1 MLFIHES
8 FLVYK
13 LDTFKNCKEVK
24 HIIIMIIVII
34 HIFLSYVMFD
44 QQLQIT
50 FKKSSGPTEKI
61 HLPLVTH
68 SSLKINS
75 KNASPSLFANI
86 KNFSHPPPWQK
97 GGGEL
102 CRPTQN
108 FLNEL
113 WIFRNL
119 ENTQKIRLFQHFA
132 LNILQSNWLA
142 FSLYLRNKIFF
153 QDIRFVQEYSM

>member
-86 KNFSHPPPWQK
+86 KNFSHPPPLAERW
-97 GGGEL
+97 GGHYAGPL
-102 CRPTQN
+102 KIFWMN
-108 FLNEL
+108 FEFLGI
-113 WIFRNL
+113 WKTRKKSGYF
-119 ENTQKIRLFQHFA
+119 
-132 LNILQSNWLA
+132 NILL
-142 FSLYLRNKIFF
+142 
-153 QDIRFVQEYSM
+153 